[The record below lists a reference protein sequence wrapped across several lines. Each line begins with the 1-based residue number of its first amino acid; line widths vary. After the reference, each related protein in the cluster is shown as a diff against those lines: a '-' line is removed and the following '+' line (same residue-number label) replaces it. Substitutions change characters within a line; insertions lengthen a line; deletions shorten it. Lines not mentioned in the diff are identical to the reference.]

1 MRNRILIILFVL
13 SFIFASCKKKNDS
26 IEIYLTKEKI
36 ESYDGVPLR
45 TAIKDT
51 TIIRQVLESYN
62 EEIRIDTLNNKP
74 IYMGHFVA
82 ELSDLE
88 EKPFI
93 NDSEILGFD
102 FENSEIHFSK
112 SVTEKIYK
120 SIPEWRKKSHF
131 GKQFVLCHNGK
142 IILNGYF
149 IGSMSKYHSNTYQI
163 KYHRYPEHK
172 RNDALTSVAFSI
184 SDSLNFEKNNLK
196 KNKELYHA
204 FKNRLINQSE

>member
-1 MRNRILIILFVL
+1 MNSKALLKIFPLVFLLF
-13 SFIFASCKKKNDS
+13 SCKKKNDI
-26 IEIYLTKEKI
+26 IEIYLTKNKI

-82 ELSDLE
+82 ELGDLE

-102 FENSEIHFSK
+102 FDDSRIYFNK

-120 SIPEWRKKSHF
+120 SIPEWRKKNHF

-149 IGSMSKYHSNTYQI
+149 INSMSSFWSTTHQIYYHHSSKKN
-163 KYHRYPEHK
+163 
-172 RNDALTSVAFSI
+172 RNDTLNNVSFLM
-184 SDSLNFEKNNLK
+184 SDSLNFEKDNLK
-196 KNKELYHA
+196 KNKELYNA

>member
-1 MRNRILIILFVL
+1 MNSKTLIKILP
-13 SFIFASCKKKNDS
+13 FIFLLFSCKKKNDI
-26 IEIYLTKEKI
+26 IEIYLTKNKI

-45 TAIKDT
+45 IAIKDT

-82 ELSDLE
+82 ELGDLE

-102 FENSEIHFSK
+102 FDDSRIHFNK

-120 SIPEWRKKSHF
+120 SIPEWRKKNHF

-142 IILNGYF
+142 IIASGYF
-149 IGSMSKYHSNTYQI
+149 IGYMSKYHSNTYQI
-163 KYHRYPEHK
+163 IYHHFTEQK
-172 RNDALTSVAFSI
+172 RNNSLSSVSFLM

-196 KNKELYHA
+196 KNKDLYNA
-204 FKNRLINQSE
+204 FKNRLIIQSE

>member
-1 MRNRILIILFVL
+1 MNSKALIKIFPIVFLLF
-13 SFIFASCKKKNDS
+13 SCKKKNDI
-26 IEIYLTKEKI
+26 IEIYLTKDKI

-51 TIIRQVLESYN
+51 TIIRQVLESYK
-62 EEIRIDTLNNKP
+62 EEVRIDTLNNKP

-82 ELSDLE
+82 DLDDLE
-88 EKPFI
+88 EKPFV
-93 NDSEILGFD
+93 NDSEVLGFD

-120 SIPEWRKKSHF
+120 SISEWRKTSHF
-131 GKQFVLCHNGK
+131 GKQFVLIYNGK

-149 IGSMSKYHSNTYQI
+149 INSMSSYWSTTHQI
-163 KYHRYPEHK
+163 IYHRYPEHK
-172 RNDALTSVAFSI
+172 RNDTSNSI
-184 SDSLNFEKNNLK
+184 SFLMFDSLNFEKNNLK
-196 KNKELYHA
+196 KNKELYNA